1 MRNETFT
8 TLRNSSG
15 KKFMSCSFKLEVK
28 VLTSHILQ
36 FIYIIYLLPQ
46 KDIYLL
52 PSWTLSFEDTMIYYT
67 NIIHH
72 AHIKTHLGRF
82 TTLTALGAWYLK
94 QASD

>member
-52 PSWTLSFEDTMIYYT
+52 PS
-67 NIIHH
+67 
-72 AHIKTHLGRF
+72 
-82 TTLTALGAWYLK
+82 
-94 QASD
+94 